1 MRARIKV
8 VGYDGSVQESEG
20 VFAGWGDQVAF
31 ERRFGVNAAV
41 LSRIGSSF
49 TAEGSLADDAD
60 PAAIKSEWLAFLA
73 FRVLVRGPAAGQSFD
88 EWLEGVADLDIT
100 TLDDPDELEA
110 AEPDP
115 TIATVEARPIS

>member
-49 TAEGSLADDAD
+49 NADGGLADDAD

-73 FRVLVRGPAAGQSFD
+73 YRLLVRGPAAGQSFD
-88 EWLEGVADLDIT
+88 EWLEATADLEIA
-100 TLDDPDELEA
+100 TLDDDDEA
-110 AEPDP
+110 PEPDP
-115 TIATVEARPIS
+115 TSATAAPLPIS